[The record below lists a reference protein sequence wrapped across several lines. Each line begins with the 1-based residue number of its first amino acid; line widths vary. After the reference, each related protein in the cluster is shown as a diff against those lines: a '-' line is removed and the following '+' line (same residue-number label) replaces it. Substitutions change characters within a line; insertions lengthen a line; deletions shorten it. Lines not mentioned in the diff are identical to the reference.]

1 MSDSLSN
8 LPLPNER
15 NVMGLDL
22 SLTGTGVALT
32 DTTLYSLRF
41 SARKS
46 DPKGDDRL
54 VAIYDDIMWSL
65 MLTTPELA
73 VIEAIPQYSTGTQSL
88 ALVHGVARVA
98 LRKHGVP
105 VVQVYPSTLKAWA
118 TGHGRADKLEML
130 RAVPEAYTER
140 WDDSVDDNAVDAW
153 WLRQI
158 GFAYL
163 GEPYVSGASDK
174 YVSETLDKIKEIK

>member
-15 NVMGLDL
+15 NAVGLDL
-22 SLTGTGVALT
+22 SLNGTGVALT
-32 DTTLYSLRF
+32 DTTLYSLKF
-41 SARKS
+41 SGRKS

-54 VAIYDDIMWSL
+54 VAIYDEIMWSPT
-65 MLTTPELA
+65 LTTPELA

-88 ALVHGVARVA
+88 ALVHGVARAA
-98 LRKHGVP
+98 LRKCGVS
-105 VVQVYPSTLKAWA
+105 VIQVYPSTLKAWA

-130 RAVPEAYTER
+130 RAVPESYTAQ
-140 WDDSVDDNAVDAW
+140 WGDDVDDNAVDAW

-158 GFAYL
+158 GLAYL
-163 GEPYVSGASDK
+163 GEPYTSRASDK
-174 YVSETLDKIKEIK
+174 YVSETLNKIKEIK